1 MTAAP
6 RRTSPTC
13 KWKSRLAAEAGRGSW
28 SLPVP
33 LGWMQLAHRPLR
45 LLVAVAG
52 IAFAVM
58 LILMQLGF
66 RSALFES
73 TLRFHE
79 RFRYDI
85 ALFST
90 DSVFIVRPAPFT
102 IRRLYEA
109 LGSGDV
115 ESVSP
120 VYIFPATWKNPW
132 DNSRRSLNAVGID
145 PTRDLLDTPGFSEN
159 LPKLAAQDVV
169 LFDRASRPEFGPV
182 GEKWRDGMPLVTEV
196 NDRSVSVVG
205 LVEIGPSFGI
215 DGTVLTSVD
224 NWLRLFPEKSR
235 NQISLGL
242 VTLRP
247 GVDPDAARDRL
258 REYVPADVLVLT
270 KADFAAREKAY
281 WNGATPIG
289 YVFAFGAIMGL
300 VVGAIIVYQILFA
313 DVSEHLRE
321 YATLRAIG
329 YRNRF
334 VSGIVMQ
341 QAAILAVLGYL
352 PGLLASWLLYRSA
365 AQATRLPLHLTADRA
380 VTVFLLTLAMCALSG
395 FLALRKVR
403 KLDPAEVF

>member
-1 MTAAP
+1 
-6 RRTSPTC
+6 
-13 KWKSRLAAEAGRGSW
+13 LAAEPTRSRW
-28 SLPVP
+28 QLPLP

-52 IAFAVM
+52 ISFAVM
-58 LILMQLGF
+58 RILMQLGF

-85 ALFST
+85 ALFSPE
-90 DSVFIVRPAPFT
+90 SVFIVRPAPFT

-109 LGSGDV
+109 LGSPDV

-120 VYIFPATWKNPW
+120 VYIYPSTWKNPW
-132 DNSRRSLNAVGID
+132 NNARRAVNAVGID
-145 PTRDLLDTPGFSEN
+145 PTRDVLDTPGFSEN
-159 LPKLAAQDVV
+159 LPKLASQDVV
-169 LFDRASRPEFGPV
+169 LFDKASRPEFGPV
-182 GEKWRDGMPLVTEV
+182 GEKWREDAPVVTEI
-196 NDRSVSVVG
+196 NDREVAVVG

-215 DGTVLTSVD
+215 DGTVITSVD
-224 NWLRLFPEKSR
+224 NWLRMHPDKSR

-242 VTLRP
+242 VTLKP
-247 GVDPDAARDRL
+247 GVDPVAARDRM
-258 REYVPADVLVLT
+258 RSYMPADVLVMT
-270 KADFAAREKAY
+270 KAEFAAREKAY
-281 WNGATPIG
+281 WDGATPIG

-352 PGLLASWLLYRSA
+352 PGVAASWFLYRSA
-365 AQATRLPLHLTADRA
+365 AHATRLPLHLTTERA
-380 VTVFLLTLAMCALSG
+380 VTVFLLTLGMCALSG